1 MWRVT
6 VLILVMA
13 GAAGLRAQDS
23 ASRAS
28 AIADREAAEERYR
41 RLSTAVEGL
50 LAAQAEQQRRI
61 EALTSELRQLR
72 AEAARPQGDFVTREE
87 LKQVVETVRELDQR
101 RESDRRTILGEIESL
116 GRNLSDSLKAAAA
129 PRRPEPARPT
139 SATTATTATTAYD
152 EVAEHTVETGQTL
165 SAIVSAYNAEFKKRG
180 KRTSLKLVLDANPG
194 VKPERLTVGQKIV
207 IPLVPI

>member
-116 GRNLSDSLKAAAA
+116 GKNLSDSLKAAAA

-139 SATTATTATTAYD
+139 SATTATTAYD